1 LKTKKVLIII
11 PCYNEEKSI
20 AALIKACNE
29 LDIPGFQL
37 TCLPINDFSRDQTL
51 TQIKTNTNHY
61 LDLTNNMGI
70 GGAVQSG
77 IKYALLHQYDY
88 AVQMDGDGQHPPS
101 ELHKLLM
108 VANEQH
114 IDLCIGSRYLE
125 PTGFQS
131 SFLRRLGIRFLSKW
145 IRLIAGVQVKDCT
158 SGYRVFSAK
167 AIQLFAR
174 YYPDK
179 YPEPEVIVQAKAEG
193 IQIKEVPVVMIDRV
207 EGDSS
212 ISGFSTVYYMLK
224 VALAIFFLRVH
235 YLFKNN

>member
-1 LKTKKVLIII
+1 MKTKRVLIII

-20 AALIKACNE
+20 ASLIKACNE
-29 LDIPGFQL
+29 LVIPGFQL
-37 TCLPINDFSRDQTL
+37 TCLPINDYSRDQTL
-51 TQIKTNTNHY
+51 IQIKSNTNHY

-101 ELHKLLM
+101 ELHKLLQ
-108 VANEQH
+108 VANEQQ

-131 SFLRRLGIRFLSKW
+131 SWMRRLGIRFLSFW
-145 IRLIAGVQVKDCT
+145 IKLIAGVKVKDCT

-235 YLFKNN
+235 YLFKKK

>member
-101 ELHKLLM
+101 ELHKLLL
-108 VANEQH
+108 VANEQQ

>member
-1 LKTKKVLIII
+1 
-11 PCYNEEKSI
+11 
-20 AALIKACNE
+20 
-29 LDIPGFQL
+29 
-37 TCLPINDFSRDQTL
+37 
-51 TQIKTNTNHY
+51 
-61 LDLTNNMGI
+61 
-70 GGAVQSG
+70 
-77 IKYALLHQYDY
+77 
-88 AVQMDGDGQHPPS
+88 
-101 ELHKLLM
+101 M
-108 VANEQH
+108 VANEQQ

>member
-1 LKTKKVLIII
+1 MKTKRVLIII

-20 AALIKACNE
+20 ASLIKACNE
-29 LDIPGFQL
+29 LVIPGFQL
-37 TCLPINDFSRDQTL
+37 TCLPINDYSRDQTL
-51 TQIKTNTNHY
+51 IQIKSNTNHY

-101 ELHKLLM
+101 ELHKLLQ
-108 VANEQH
+108 VANEQQ

-235 YLFKNN
+235 YLFKKK

>member
-1 LKTKKVLIII
+1 MKTKSVLIII

-37 TCLPINDFSRDQTL
+37 TCLPINDFSRDRTL

-101 ELHKLLM
+101 ELHKLLL
-108 VANEQH
+108 VANEQQ

>member
-1 LKTKKVLIII
+1 M
-11 PCYNEEKSI
+11 
-20 AALIKACNE
+20 IKACNE

-101 ELHKLLM
+101 ELHKLLL
-108 VANEQH
+108 VANEQQ

>member
-1 LKTKKVLIII
+1 MKTKKVLIII

-20 AALIKACNE
+20 AVLIKACNE

-51 TQIKTNTNHY
+51 TQIKTNTNRY

-101 ELHKLLM
+101 ELHKLLL
-108 VANEQH
+108 VANEQQ

>member
-1 LKTKKVLIII
+1 M
-11 PCYNEEKSI
+11 
-20 AALIKACNE
+20 IKACNE

>member
-1 LKTKKVLIII
+1 MKTKKVLIII

-101 ELHKLLM
+101 ELHKLLL
-108 VANEQH
+108 VANEQQ

>member
-1 LKTKKVLIII
+1 MKTKKVLIII

>member
-1 LKTKKVLIII
+1 MKKKKVLIII

-51 TQIKTNTNHY
+51 TQIKTNTNRY

-101 ELHKLLM
+101 ELHKLLL
-108 VANEQH
+108 VANEQQ